1 MKEIWKDIEGYEG
14 IYQVSNLGRIKAL
27 KKIVRWDGGKDYP
40 REEYIMK
47 NVLTAK
53 GYEQITLSKNST
65 QVRRMVHHLVADAFI
80 EPDLSRPH
88 INHKNGIKNDNRLD
102 NLERCTVQENNIHKF
117 RVLGHR
123 SPALGKF
130 GKHSPKHNRVK
141 QLSLDGKLIKLWDCA
156 SDAVREGGFDSGCI
170 SRTAHGQQTSHKG
183 FRWEYV

>member
-47 NVLTAK
+47 KIVKNS

-65 QVRRMVHHLVADAFI
+65 QVRRIVHRLVASAFL
-80 EPDLSRPH
+80 PKDPTRPF
-88 INHKNGIKNDNRLD
+88 INHKDGNKANNRVD
-102 NLERCTVQENNIHKF
+102 NLEWCTTKENNLHKY

-123 SPALGKF
+123 PSTLGRF
-130 GKHSPKHNRVK
+130 GKDSPKSKRVK
-141 QLSLDGKLIKLWDCA
+141 QLSLDGSLVKLWDCA
-156 SDAVREGGFDSGCI
+156 SDAVRECGFDSAGI
-170 SRTAHGQQTSHKG
+170 SKVAYGKQSHHKG
-183 FRWEYV
+183 YRWEYV